1 MIKESPELV
10 AVISRWMISLQLK
23 DRESLSNLFSK
34 SSHLQYIG
42 SDVNEIWSG
51 DIIREAYIHHVEEIP
66 EMEHRPISI
75 EAFEN
80 GTTGWGTWIGEIK
93 FSGSETFW
101 LHRFSTVFTLEA
113 GNWKLVHV
121 HISNPKSNV
130 EKMGVDHTA
139 FYDLIEN
146 AKTGFT
152 LNVDNET
159 ATVMFT
165 DIVNSTSIA
174 SIVGDRTWAATIDWH
189 IQSLTDHIS
198 QNNGTVVKTLGDGT
212 MSTFPSATSALLAAR
227 SITTHINQSTREP
240 AFKIRIGIHSGAV
253 IQSKGDFFGTVVNKA
268 ARIAAAAHPGQILL
282 SDITKE
288 MADSNEQL
296 QFNDLPSIPVRG
308 IEGLHP
314 VSELI

>member
-10 AVISRWMISLQLK
+10 AVINRWMKSLQCK
-23 DRESLSNLFSK
+23 DKESLSNLFSK
-34 SSHLQYIG
+34 SANLRYIG
-42 SDVNEIWSG
+42 SDVNEVWSG
-51 DIIREAYIHHVEEIP
+51 NVIREAYVHHVEEIP
-66 EMEHRPISI
+66 EMEHRTISV
-75 EAFEN
+75 EAFED
-80 GTTGWGTWIGEIK
+80 GTTGWGSWIGEIK
-93 FSGSETFW
+93 FLGFETFW
-101 LHRFSTVFTLEA
+101 LHRISSVFTLEA

-130 EKMGVDHTA
+130 EKMGVDHSA

-152 LNVDNET
+152 LDVNNDT

-189 IQSLTDHIS
+189 IQSLTDHINR
-198 QNNGTVVKTLGDGT
+198 NNGTVVKTLGDGT
-212 MSTFPSATSALLAAR
+212 MSTFPSATGALLAAKA
-227 SITTHINQSTREP
+227 IATHVNQSTREP

-282 SDITKE
+282 SEITKE
-288 MADSNEQL
+288 MADTNEPL
-296 QFNDLPSIPVRG
+296 QFNDLPSIPLRG
-308 IEGLHP
+308 IDGLHA